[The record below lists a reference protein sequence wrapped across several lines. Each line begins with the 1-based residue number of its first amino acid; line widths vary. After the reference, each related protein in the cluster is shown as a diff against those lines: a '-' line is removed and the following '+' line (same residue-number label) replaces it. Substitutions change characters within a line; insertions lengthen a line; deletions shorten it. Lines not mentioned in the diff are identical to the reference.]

1 MFDMFDTLVRPI
13 LTYGSDVWG
22 MSKAGLD
29 VLDKVFLHYARRTL
43 GIKATT
49 CNVITYGEWGKYPPS
64 VFLSNRSI
72 MLPAL
77 AADYVR
83 RETG

>member
-29 VLDKVFLHYARRTL
+29 VSDKVFLHYARCTL
-43 GIKATT
+43 G
-49 CNVITYGEWGKYPPS
+49 V
-64 VFLSNRSI
+64 
-72 MLPAL
+72 
-77 AADYVR
+77 
-83 RETG
+83 